1 MRTMD
6 VVAALLLV
14 VGGLNWGLVGIAHF
28 DLVAATFGMHL
39 GETSMLSAV
48 VYSLVGLAALYQV
61 VSFKAIQRRWGH
73 DSVMA
78 R

>member
-1 MRTMD
+1 
-6 VVAALLLV
+6 
-14 VGGLNWGLVGIAHF
+14 
-28 DLVAATFGMHL
+28 VAATFGIHL

>member
-1 MRTMD
+1 
-6 VVAALLLV
+6 
-14 VGGLNWGLVGIAHF
+14 
-28 DLVAATFGMHL
+28 MHL